1 MITLDLVQF
10 VAVAFAVCGLA
21 VVIWEIAA
29 KDPGSFWDIIDDT
42 RRFAEPREESSGQD
56 RADRAQQPDDAPAPR
71 PADGGARTPR
81 RAA

>member
-29 KDPGSFWDIIDDT
+29 KDPGSFWDIMDDT
-42 RRFAEPREESSGQD
+42 RRFAEPREDAAE
-56 RADRAQQPDDAPAPR
+56 RPQQPEDAPAR
-71 PADGGARTPR
+71 PSGDDAKTPR